1 MYYFMYKLES
11 NYCDLPLK
19 NFNTDLMQNLT
30 QLHSSTAKFLTAA
43 FIIKHFTSATA
54 LVRASTSGQI
64 KTNTNQTPRLL
75 HQPLLRLP
83 RVR

>member
-30 QLHSSTAKFLTAA
+30 QLHNSTAKFFNSSIHHKALYECNSPGPG
-43 FIIKHFTSATA
+43 KHI
-54 LVRASTSGQI
+54 RP
-64 KTNTNQTPRLL
+64 N
-75 HQPLLRLP
+75 
-83 RVR
+83 